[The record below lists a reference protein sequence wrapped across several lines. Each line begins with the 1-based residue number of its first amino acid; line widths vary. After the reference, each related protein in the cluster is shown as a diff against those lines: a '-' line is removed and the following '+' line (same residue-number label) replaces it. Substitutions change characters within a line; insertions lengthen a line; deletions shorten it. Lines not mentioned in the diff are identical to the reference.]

1 MQFVYLCALASLL
14 AARMHRK
21 RKKEGMPKALIRLN
35 EYFFGG
41 VNLRKS
47 KRVLSICLAAMMLL
61 GCIQAA
67 FIAGA
72 VSDSTVKV
80 AAISDI
86 RYQANGTDADGL
98 MVSKSAA
105 LLDAALAE
113 VMASDADV
121 LLVTGDITNN
131 GDRNSHQAVAAKLAE
146 VETQGYE
153 VYVIPGERDVRE
165 GGVNLSAV
173 TKAQFE
179 DLYKAFGYDEALQ
192 DANSASYV
200 AELGHG
206 FKVVMSDSVAANGQ
220 GQLTQWAVTQAQ
232 SAVAS
237 GNTVFAASHHPVV
250 GRGSVDRTFMDLL
263 NTLSGVTLN
272 LGGTDFRL
280 YTNDPAQAAA
290 SIGLVDDTRILP
302 ANGADPAAL
311 ADAGVKYV
319 FTGHG
324 CTMSIAGYTTTNGAQ
339 MYDVMTGSLV
349 GSGSGVRYA
358 TLNKGVDNMKQQRA
372 EFSTEMLTSAA
383 GVPDVQA
390 AAHDALA
397 ADMPNQV
404 DDAIATAE
412 AVIGHLLPAI
422 KPNVQQIVRD
432 IDIGALAPEYASLL
446 NMIGGT
452 IDSVKNDLNNSYVS
466 PLFDL
471 LSVSRIHSV
480 IADVRAALEQMDFNG
495 RDFYGFL
502 ADIFG
507 AIQRGDGV
515 TPASVEG
522 IFDALR
528 NGEKEPLVALIQSFA
543 NYFNPNNLVS
553 LLNDVLDLRF
563 QKTYNIVGPAVAA
576 TITVHLRSLL
586 AGSTNVV
593 TGVATVPIDLWS
605 ILDGAIT
612 LPDGQTI
619 SSIARPIVNAL
630 ILGGDNDASTP
641 QTPARFTQNL
651 KDQANTVVDLLIGF
665 GVGDLIGEN
674 VFAQGQNATLVAR
687 TVTLDE
693 VTAYLDAVAPDANAD
708 ALTAAEWIQVRD
720 ALNALG
726 RFTAEQQA
734 SANGELTAATETE
747 PAYTQADKLRDLLDE
762 TFYAAVAADFTQKV
776 NALPAE
782 LTIDN
787 AAEVY
792 ALQSEYDQ
800 FYAEIKANISAETVE
815 KLNDAAG
822 QIYALE
828 NYDPDVAAVVQ
839 KIDAIGE
846 VTAESEAAIQDARA
860 AYELLDVR
868 QKKLVTNYEVL
879 VAAEAALIVAKENA
893 AAIANVE
900 ELIDNIGEVTATQS
914 CKRKIDR
921 AREAYNA
928 LAPELQPQVSNYSV
942 LTAAEAR
949 YAELVGAAEDAA
961 AAQPV
966 IDLINAI
973 GTVTLSS
980 GARIEAA
987 EDAYALLTESQQAL
1001 VTNYQTLLD
1010 ARAAYDALVAQ
1021 AAGDQEAAQAVID
1034 LIAAIGDVT
1043 LESGEAILA
1052 AEAAYGELTGA
1063 QQALVNNYAVLTAA
1077 RATYD
1082 ALVKAQADQAAADAV
1097 EELIAAIGE
1106 VTVEKEP
1113 QINAA
1118 REAYNQLTNDQKR
1131 LVENL
1136 AVLTAAEAQLS
1147 VLKND
1152 FFFEDGATGIT
1163 LRADSGVIPMDTVMV
1178 VHQILSGDVYE
1189 KLAAEYKAIRLYDIA
1204 LLSGGEAVTP
1214 TEAVRIS
1221 IPQFAANA
1229 SVYAVSASGEVTP
1242 VEAALENG
1250 SFNFTAE
1257 DVGMF
1262 VVAQPKDTVDTQAL
1276 TAAIE
1281 AYEALNAGH
1290 YTSATFAKATA
1301 AYEAAKAALTGTQ
1314 QQVDAAAAALGDAIA
1329 LLEVKPANFTA
1340 LRRALLSARRL
1351 DAADYMN
1358 FAAVTDAMNAAQDI
1372 LSQDASYDIRNQ
1384 AEIDAAADALNKAV
1398 AELQYAAPDFSAID
1412 AALAAIP
1419 QDSQNYTTDSW
1430 ANVTAAKAAAEQL
1443 KSTLTRAD
1451 ANWEQQVADAAQAV
1465 TDAVN
1470 ALVRVNTTPANT
1482 AALQRAIKLAALY
1495 SAKDYTNY
1503 DLVEE
1508 AVADAQELLATR
1520 PTADNQAAVDAA
1532 EDAILDAIGG
1542 LEWAQ
1547 TSFLYRAATTV
1558 VRLFRMPSI
1567 FF

>member
-1 MQFVYLCALASLL
+1 M
-14 AARMHRK
+14 
-21 RKKEGMPKALIRLN
+21 KKC
-35 EYFFGG
+35 
-41 VNLRKS
+41 

-98 MVSKSAA
+98 IVSKSAA

-113 VMASDADV
+113 VMSSDADV

-131 GDRNSHQAVAAKLAE
+131 GDRNSHKAVAAKLAE
-146 VETQGYE
+146 VEAQGFD

-165 GGVNLSAV
+165 GGVNLGGVS
-173 TKAQFE
+173 KSEFE
-179 DLYKAFGYDEALQ
+179 SIYESFGYDEALQ
-192 DANSASYV
+192 DSGSASYV

-206 FKVVMSDSVAANGQ
+206 FTLVMSDSVAANGQ
-220 GQLTQWAVTQAQ
+220 GQLTQWAVSQAQ
-232 SAVAS
+232 SAVAK

-263 NTLSGVTLN
+263 NTLHGVQLDLAGSTL
-272 LGGTDFRL
+272 RL
-280 YTNDPAQAAA
+280 YTDDPAQAAA
-290 SIGLVDDTRILP
+290 SLGLVDDTRILP
-302 ANGADPAAL
+302 ENGADPAAL

-324 CTMSIAGYTTTNGAQ
+324 CTMSIAGYTTTNGAEL
-339 MYDVMTGSLV
+339 YDVMTGSLV
-349 GSGSGVRYA
+349 GSGSGVRFA
-358 TLNKGVDNMKQQRA
+358 TLNKGTDGMKQQRA
-372 EFSTEMLTSAA
+372 EFSAAMLTSAA

-397 ADMPNQV
+397 AYMPTEV
-404 DDAIATAE
+404 DDAIAKAE
-412 AVIGHLLPAI
+412 DLVGHLLPAI
-422 KPNVQQIVRD
+422 LPNVQQFVRD
-432 IDIGALAPEYASLL
+432 VDIGALAPEYAGVLDL
-446 NMIGGT
+446 IGGT
-452 IDSVKNDLNNSYVS
+452 ITTVKNDLNNQYLA
-466 PLFDL
+466 PLFGL
-471 LSVSRIHSV
+471 LSVQKIHNIIS
-480 IADVRAALEQMDFNG
+480 DVRAALEQMDFNG

-515 TPASVEG
+515 TPDSVEG

-528 NGEKEPLVALIQSFA
+528 NGDADALIGLIQSFA
-543 NYFNPNNLVS
+543 DRFNPTNLVN
-553 LLNDVLDLRF
+553 LLNEILNLRF
-563 QKTYNIVGPAVAA
+563 SKNYQVVGPAIAA

-593 TGVATVPIDLWS
+593 TGIATVPIDLWS
-605 ILDGAIT
+605 ILDGPDMPK
-612 LPDGQTI
+612 LPNGQTI
-619 SSIARPIVNAL
+619 SQVARPLVNAL
-630 ILGGDNDASTP
+630 ILGGDNDASTQ

-651 KDQANTVVDLLIGF
+651 KDKASTVVDLLIGF

-674 VFAQGQNATLVAR
+674 VFAQGQSATLVAR

-734 SANGELTAATETE
+734 SANGELTAATETD

-762 TFYAAVAADFTQKV
+762 TFYAAVAADFTAKV
-776 NALPAE
+776 NALPAVE
-782 LTIDN
+782 ALTLENDRDT
-787 AAEVY
+787 VY
-792 ALQSEYDQ
+792 TLRSEYDQ
-800 FYAEIKANISAETVE
+800 FYAEIKAYISDDTVA
-815 KLNDAAG
+815 KLNAAAG

-846 VTAESEAAIQDARA
+846 VTAESEVAIQDARA

-893 AAIANVE
+893 AAIAEVE
-900 ELIDNIGEVTATQS
+900 ELIEDIGEVAATQS
-914 CKRKIDR
+914 SKRKIDR

-928 LAPELQPQVSNYSV
+928 LAPELQAQVENYAV

-966 IDLINAI
+966 IDLIHAI